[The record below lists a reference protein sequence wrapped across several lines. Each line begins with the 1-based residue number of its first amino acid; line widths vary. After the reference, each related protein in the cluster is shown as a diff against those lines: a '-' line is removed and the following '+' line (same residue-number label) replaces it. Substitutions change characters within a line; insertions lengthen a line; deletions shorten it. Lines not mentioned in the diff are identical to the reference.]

1 MREIKLRIYDKKKHE
16 SLKNDYDLDTRSE
29 SNLYVVFCS
38 ITDIQRSAIE
48 LAIES
53 GIYRLCADDDCEYVD
68 VAPNARHEYSNFED
82 YFEQHKAEYMGGSV
96 ADQREHKRIHD
107 GLHDIIH
114 FMSKTLKGNNVTATT
129 TLLLQFGAYEFYKQV
144 SIDEFETINNAY
156 FNAATSAFDHKK
168 YFDGSITKMLLSRP
182 ANAYANSRA
191 VILDVTRRDK
201 QITFYQTD
209 FVFKTLENIHR
220 IGFEGTYARYGY
232 ELLISLALSN
242 SMTIDNIGVHDRMYK
257 LSSPTIDE
265 IKLVIAN
272 NNLK

>member
-1 MREIKLRIYDKKKHE
+1 MREIKLRILDKKKHE
-16 SLKNDYDLDTRSE
+16 SLKNDYDMDIRSE
-29 SNLYVVFCS
+29 NNLYVVLCG
-38 ITDIQRSAIE
+38 ITDIQKAAIE
-48 LAIES
+48 LAIEK
-53 GIYRLCADDDCEYVD
+53 GTYRICRDDDCEYVD
-68 VAPNARHEYSNFED
+68 VAPNARHEYDDFED
-82 YFEQHKAEYMGGSV
+82 YFDQHKSEYMGGNVS
-96 ADQREHKRIHD
+96 DQREHKRIHD

-114 FMSKTLKGNNVTATT
+114 YMSKALKGNNVTATT
-129 TLLLQFGAYEFYKQV
+129 TLLLQFGAYEFYRNV
-144 SIDEFETINNAY
+144 SMEDFEVINNAY

-191 VILDVTRRDK
+191 VILDVTRKDK

-220 IGFEGTYARYGY
+220 IGFEGTYARFGY
-232 ELLISLALSN
+232 ELLLALALSN
-242 SMTIDNIGVHDRMYK
+242 SKTIDNIGVHDRMHK